1 MISLESVAP
10 PGLEEPVEEPVE
22 QEQAEDTAESAESAE
37 QAEPEQTEPEI
48 VEPEPPA
55 PKRRGRPK
63 AEPATP
69 QKKAAKAA
77 PPAKAPATRR
87 AAPKTAV
94 RMKKP
99 VVYESSSSEDDMPIN
114 KDDMDTMLLSY
125 LLQRKHAQ
133 QDHRRTMW
141 AQMARLS

>member
-1 MISLESVAP
+1 MLSLESVAP
-10 PGLEEPVEEPVE
+10 PGI
-22 QEQAEDTAESAESAE
+22 EQAETE
-37 QAEPEQTEPEI
+37 QAEPEQAEPEPAEAESADSAESAEPEI
-48 VEPEPPA
+48 VEPP

-69 QKKAAKAA
+69 KAKAKAA
-77 PPAKAPATRR
+77 PAKAAPAKPTRK
-87 AAPKTAV
+87 AAPTTAV

-99 VVYESSSSEDDMPIN
+99 VYESSSEEDMPIN
-114 KDDMDTMLLSY
+114 KEDMDTMLLSY

-141 AQMARLS
+141 THMAGLS

>member
-1 MISLESVAP
+1 MISLERAAP

-22 QEQAEDTAESAESAE
+22 QEPEQAE
-37 QAEPEQTEPEI
+37 QAAEEDSESVEQEAEPEI

-55 PKRRGRPK
+55 PKRRGRPN

-69 QKKAAKAA
+69 KKNSCEGQACNTKGC
-77 PPAKAPATRR
+77 
-87 AAPKTAV
+87 PKDCGAHE
-94 RMKKP
+94 KPP
-99 VVYESSSSEDDMPIN
+99 VVYESSSEDDMPIN
-114 KDDMDTMLLSY
+114 REDMDTMLLSY